1 MPSAYVSRAPSP
13 PPVFDTQLPVPEKSY
28 LEVPN
33 PTTSVHTSRSREIP
47 PEPEAVDKGKR
58 RESTTSGG
66 GPSRSMSTS
75 RHIPSGIEI
84 PGPIALTDSN
94 SSRRSGSG
102 RLSETLNSVWG
113 NTPPSA
119 GPSASNSVLA
129 SPLEGPTS
137 RSALLNALKPLASVP
152 EGSAIP
158 EVVHAD
164 PGADPAAQVY
174 HNEPPKTPKAETPRP
189 SASPSRIPVSASAA
203 ATSPKPAA
211 TPKAGSRMS
220 VSPRTGG
227 ISRGLSVYSNGSQQP
242 PADAAPPEP
251 PVTMPEQGALHSEP
265 QFVATPKG
273 VSRAPTKPP
282 TRSASPHPPAV
293 APEQEAGRGEP
304 QNLGIPRSVSRVP
317 SKPPT
322 RSASP
327 KPPVLTPEQDPISQ
341 SIGFAPSNID
351 AESYVLAAEGEPPAP
366 PADTGPPAPA
376 PAPAPEQSEPPAA
389 ATNVTEDDGFM
400 APVKRGSSKKGGKGS
415 KLGSKVPTPKGS
427 QTPKQSEPTANVW
440 GQSAS
445 VDVSVADAPR
455 SLSAAQSP
463 LATVPEHSVP
473 EVVPSQGNATP
484 AEAPLEGQSA
494 VPGGFFVANPDEAVT
509 TPPEP
514 TPEPT
519 QNETTSF
526 SGFGSL
532 GGGMGGMIG
541 AATSTFGSL
550 GWGLS
555 SKKDKSK
562 PSTPGSTTP
571 AGWGGGFGAGVATS
585 AAESTGGAVGWGPAT
600 GNSSRSNS
608 AWFDKTAKS
617 VNASTADLL
626 SGGGSNAE
634 HMLELD
640 NIPAAENQLPDP
652 PVEPPAETGE
662 AAFQMIG
669 GEEAFQGGFGGEG
682 GFQGEFGGE
691 GATQEET
698 QGAWASAEE
707 THHARDPLTLNTDVP
722 AEPGAATAAP
732 TTAGESPD
740 GGEGG
745 GDGDGEGE
753 GGAKATEE
761 DEWAIPVKTKKK
773 KGGGGG
779 GGGNAAGTAPVTPGA
794 GGAATEEWATTT
806 KKKKKGKGK

>member
-13 PPVFDTQLPVPEKSY
+13 PPVFDSQLPVPEKSY

-47 PEPEAVDKGKR
+47 SEPEAADKGKR

-66 GPSRSMSTS
+66 GPPRSMSTS
-75 RHIPSGIEI
+75 RHISGIEI

-113 NTPPSA
+113 NNPPSA

-129 SPLEGPTS
+129 SPLEGPTT

-158 EVVHAD
+158 EVIHAD
-164 PGADPAAQVY
+164 PGADTGAQVY

-211 TPKAGSRMS
+211 TPKAGSRIS
-220 VSPRTGG
+220 TTTVSPR
-227 ISRGLSVYSNGSQQP
+227 RGLSVYSNGSQQP
-242 PADAAPPEP
+242 PADAAPQEP
-251 PVTMPEQGALHSEP
+251 PATMPEQGASHSEP

-273 VSRAPTKPP
+273 VSRAPTKPS

-293 APEQEAGRGEP
+293 APEQEAVLGEP
-304 QNLGIPRSVSRVP
+304 HNLGIPRSVSRVS

-327 KPPVLTPEQDPISQ
+327 KPPAIFEQEDPTSQ
-341 SIGFAPSNID
+341 PTGFAPSNID
-351 AESYVLAAEGEPPAP
+351 AESYVLAAEAELHAP
-366 PADTGPPAPA
+366 PADVGPPAPA
-376 PAPAPEQSEPPAA
+376 PAPVPEQSEPPAA
-389 ATNVTEDDGFM
+389 ATNVTDDDGFI
-400 APVKRGSSKKGGKGS
+400 APTKSKASSRRAS
-415 KLGSKVPTPKGS
+415 KLGSKMGSKAATPKGS
-427 QTPKQSEPTANVW
+427 QTPKQTEPTTSAW

-463 LATVPEHSVP
+463 LASVPEHPVP
-473 EVVPSQGNATP
+473 EVVPLQGNATP
-484 AEAPLEGQSA
+484 VEAPLEGQSGL
-494 VPGGFFVANPDEAVT
+494 PGGFFVANPDETVT
-509 TPPEP
+509 TPPEQAP
-514 TPEPT
+514 GPT
-519 QNETTSF
+519 QSESPSF
-526 SGFGSL
+526 SSGFGAL
-532 GGGMGGMIG
+532 GGGVGGMIG
-541 AATSTFGSL
+541 AATSTFGSFG
-550 GWGLS
+550 GWGIG

-562 PSTPGSTTP
+562 SPTPGSTTP
-571 AGWGGGFGAGVATS
+571 GWGGAFGGGVATS
-585 AAESTGGAVGWGPAT
+585 AAESTGGVGWGPAT
-600 GNSSRSNS
+600 GNGSKSSST
-608 AWFDKTAKS
+608 WFDQTAKS
-617 VNASTADLL
+617 VNASTADLF

-640 NIPAAENQLPDP
+640 NIPASENRDYHLPDLP
-652 PVEPPAETGE
+652 GQVPLAETG
-662 AAFQMIG
+662 AGAFQM
-669 GEEAFQGGFGGEG
+669 EFGGEG
-682 GFQGEFGGE
+682 AFQGETGGE

-698 QGAWASAEE
+698 QGAGASAEE

-722 AEPGAATAAP
+722 PEAGAATAAP
-732 TTAGESPD
+732 TTAESPE

-745 GDGDGEGE
+745 GDGDGDGGDE
-753 GGAKATEE
+753 GGEKAPEAPE
-761 DEWAIPVKTKKK
+761 DDWGIPVKTKKK
-773 KGGGGG
+773 KGG
-779 GGGNAAGTAPVTPGA
+779 ASA
-794 GGAATEEWATTT
+794 AATAAATPTTAATDDWSTPTT